1 MTIQLILQSKLIVEQ
16 IVIKGIIKN
25 KEAKRNGTTWLVRL
39 VILTCPLKDIIGR
52 TDTLK
57 QWNHDLRPL

>member
-25 KEAKRNGTTWLVRL
+25 KEVKRNGTTWLVRL
-39 VILTCPLKDIIGR
+39 VILTCPLKEIIGR
-52 TDTLK
+52 TDTLI
-57 QWNHDLRPL
+57 